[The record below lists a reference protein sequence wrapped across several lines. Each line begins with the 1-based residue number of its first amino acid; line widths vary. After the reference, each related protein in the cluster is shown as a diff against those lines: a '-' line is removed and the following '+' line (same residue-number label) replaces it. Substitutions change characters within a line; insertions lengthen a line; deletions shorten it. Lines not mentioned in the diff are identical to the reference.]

1 MFGLFIRRT
10 RFGFRY
16 RSGSMKALLVIVFLV
31 VAAFRLWIVR
41 EVPACAFHS
50 DSHTYLRTAKMF
62 WDDGHI
68 GIHPK
73 RSFLYPT
80 LLAVLHPAPGRLSL
94 DILFVQHALALVV
107 AWLAVRL
114 RRDLAPEA
122 GWLDPP
128 LVVLVGLNAPLLFYA
143 HDMMAEVGYA
153 AAFLL
158 FMWRLWR
165 FLARPVVAHA
175 AGVLWSAALAMA
187 VRPDG
192 RMLVLSG
199 VSLIAVLLVPA
210 WFRGGVPRGVWR
222 AVLPLL
228 ACAGLWLGGRVT
240 QEGWLFYSSV
250 FPLTDLESPLHAE
263 FKDELRPWVE
273 GARRDLAAYPGVQNE
288 MQGRLGQRKGS
299 IGPKWDALK
308 GQGQDKRLHRVCR
321 DLALEAVISRPAG
334 FIGLLGYKLRYVLGK
349 EREMANEFHPSKMGE
364 DWKDQMSAEPDYVPI
379 LWGDLATWEKW
390 RDGFFSSQG
399 EGRVEAPLRW
409 LETITS
415 PPWWSWAGV
424 VALAGWAAG
433 IWRHGWKLAV
443 WLGVAAGCL
452 VLTFAIARGITRY
465 LLPFEPLWALGVTML
480 VAESWRV
487 FRRIRP
493 RVRLE
498 YSEAAGGVS

>member
-1 MFGLFIRRT
+1 MFDRMRVCLIIAF
-10 RFGFRY
+10 
-16 RSGSMKALLVIVFLV
+16 VV
-31 VAAFRLWIVR
+31 VAAFRCWMIW

-50 DSHTYLRTAKMF
+50 DSHTYLRTARMF

-107 AWLAVRL
+107 AWMSVRL

-128 LVVLVGLNAPLLFYA
+128 LVMVVGLNTPLLFYA

-165 FLARPVVAHA
+165 FLARPGVAHA

-192 RMLVLSG
+192 KMLVLFG
-199 VSLIAVLLVPA
+199 VPLIALILAPG
-210 WFRGGVPRGVWR
+210 WRRTGVPRGAWR
-222 AVLPLL
+222 AVLPLI
-228 ACAGLWLGGRVT
+228 ACAGLWVGGRVT

-263 FKDELRPWVE
+263 FKGELRPWVE
-273 GARRDLAAYPGVQNE
+273 GARRDLAAYPGMQND
-288 MQGRLGQRKGS
+288 MQGRLGHRKAS

-321 DLALEAVISRPAG
+321 DLAMEAVLSKPAA
-334 FIGLLGYKLRYVLGK
+334 FIGLLGHKLRYVLGK
-349 EREMANEFHPSKMGE
+349 GRDMADELRPEKMGA
-364 DWKDQMSAEPDYVPI
+364 DWAEQMSSEPGYIPI
-379 LWGDLATWEKW
+379 LWGDAVTWAKW
-390 RDGFFSSQG
+390 RDGFFASPG
-399 EGRVEAPLRW
+399 EGRVEGALRW
-409 LETITS
+409 LEPMTA
-415 PPWWSWAGV
+415 PPWWSLAGL
-424 VALAGWAAG
+424 VALVGWVAG
-433 IWRHGWKLAV
+433 IRRHGWKLAL

-452 VLTFAIARGITRY
+452 ALTFAIARGITRY
-465 LLPFEPLWALGVTML
+465 ILPFEPLWALGVAML
-480 VAESWRV
+480 AAESWRV
-487 FRRIRP
+487 CGRMRP
-493 RVRLE
+493 RAGLE
-498 YSEAAGGVS
+498 GSKTAGGVS